1 MKQRWANPTVRSVYA
16 VISLAMVLAG
26 LMIVSACNS
35 NLSSKS
41 LAEKMAK
48 EGAVAGKGHS
58 ATPTKAE
65 QDPGI
70 NLNCVY
76 DHLQNPPESFH
87 YVYKKD
93 TSDNDHV
100 DQEADVTPQAI
111 DGFRRQPDGPQQPL
125 HGVHSDLDS
134 WRGALAGLT
143 GISGMSSTIA
153 LVNHSSAMKRE
164 ADGGQVN
171 GYDTI
176 HYSIDTARFDET
188 ERKML
193 LKPGEF
199 EKGDA
204 WVAAEGCPAK
214 LSLDSELH
222 RNDGS
227 LIEKIHYEES
237 MVKK

>member
-1 MKQRWANPTVRSVYA
+1 MKQQRANPIMTSVYA
-16 VISLAMVLAG
+16 ATSLAMVLAG
-26 LMIVSACNS
+26 LLVVSACNS
-35 NLSSKS
+35 NLSSRS
-41 LAEKMAK
+41 EKMAK
-48 EGAVAGKGHS
+48 EGAERSKGRSVA
-58 ATPTKAE
+58 PTRAE
-65 QDPGI
+65 PNPGI

-93 TSDNDHV
+93 ASDNDHV
-100 DQEADVTPQAI
+100 DQEADFTPQMI
-111 DGFRRQPDGPQQPL
+111 DGFRKQPDGSPQPL
-125 HGVHSDLDS
+125 HGVRSDLDS
-134 WRGALAGLT
+134 WRGAIAGLT
-143 GISGMSSTIA
+143 GISGMSSAVA
-153 LVNHSSAMKRE
+153 LVNHSSAMTRE

-176 HYSIDTARFDET
+176 HYSIDTARFDAT

-204 WVAAEGCPAK
+204 WVTSEGCPVK
-214 LSLDSELH
+214 LALDSELH

-227 LIEKIHYEES
+227 FIEKIHYEES